1 MKKEENVNKIKSK
14 GYKTLLCVLC
24 LIIALLAG
32 MVIYFAFVK
41 SDKKEKPDKPGS
53 NIKINNNN
61 NDIKKPEVNDDRELS
76 DDEISLL
83 MNKVKKY
90 YLFDLRNNQK
100 KITFSKDN
108 VTNEMLYSAY
118 YYASSLDDSF
128 SEHWENGTSW
138 SFSTEIADEY
148 FKNAFGFVP
157 KEYKSIMC
165 LEDNLELLYFNK
177 SKSAFVYND
186 EHPGHG
192 MWPVGYLDY
201 VVTDSKKDGNTYII
215 NGVFLTGNILDGY
228 YVNGNEFM
236 PDNLDDTA
244 ETEDYIK
251 EFKKNKDNFISGSK
265 YILTFEKEGNN
276 YYFKSIELKK

>member
-1 MKKEENVNKIKSK
+1 MEKEEIVKESKSK
-14 GYKTLLCVLC
+14 GNKILICILC
-24 LIIALLAG
+24 LVIVLLAAA
-32 MVIYFAFVK
+32 VIYLAFIK
-41 SDKKEKPDKPGS
+41 RDKEKVTAKPEP
-53 NIKINNNN
+53 NTKVNNNN
-61 NDIKKPEVNDDRELS
+61 NNEKPIKNDNRELT

-90 YLFDLRNNQK
+90 FLFDLRNNQK
-100 KITFSKDN
+100 KITISKDN

-128 SEHWENGTSW
+128 SQHWENGNSW
-138 SFSTEIADEY
+138 SFSTDVADEY

-165 LEDNLELLYFNK
+165 LEDNIELLYFNK

-201 VVTDSKKDGNTYII
+201 IITDSKKEDNIYTIY
-215 NGVFLTGNILDGY
+215 GVFLTGNMLDGY

-236 PDNLDDTA
+236 PENLND
-244 ETEDYIK
+244 ESEPEEFIK
-251 EFKKNKDNFISGSK
+251 EFKKNKDNFSSSSK
-265 YILTFEKEGNN
+265 YILTFEKDGNN